1 MGLSEDDSSKI
12 ELSSVISMAAEKKT
26 QKQCH
31 IEFQTEEHGL
41 CGRSLEEA
49 IRNVNR
55 AIYGLD
61 NDATEDDLTFGN
73 GSKTDFA
80 LDLIYKHDSYTV
92 PAYIRDGLVWLND
105 QKTIG

>member
-1 MGLSEDDSSKI
+1 M
-12 ELSSVISMAAEKKT
+12 
-26 QKQCH
+26 
-31 IEFQTEEHGL
+31 
-41 CGRSLEEA
+41 
-49 IRNVNR
+49 
-55 AIYGLD
+55 
-61 NDATEDDLTFGN
+61 TFGN

>member
-1 MGLSEDDSSKI
+1 MD
-12 ELSSVISMAAEKKT
+12 AEKKT

-49 IRNVNR
+49 VRNVNR
-55 AIYGLD
+55 AIYGL
-61 NDATEDDLTFGN
+61 NKNATEDDLAFGN
-73 GSKTDFA
+73 GCKTDFA
-80 LDLIYKHDSYTV
+80 LDLVYKHDSYTV